1 MKIGI
6 ATLPL
11 VSRSRNTPHPGACL
25 CVGCIEPIELP
36 NSQQS
41 ERQKMVLTEKQTQ
54 GAAGVPGILSFGKL
68 ATMAK
73 TSPFP
78 DHRPDSDFGD
88 AGRGPGMP
96 MKSPR
101 EAAAA
106 DDSDLAE
113 CCRTGTMEH
122 LSKAR
127 DAIDR
132 EMKRRAGVD
141 KVLRF
146 AK

>member
-1 MKIGI
+1 M
-6 ATLPL
+6 
-11 VSRSRNTPHPGACL
+11 
-25 CVGCIEPIELP
+25 
-36 NSQQS
+36 
-41 ERQKMVLTEKQTQ
+41 LTEKQTQ
-54 GAAGVPGILSFGKL
+54 PAGVPGILSFGKP

-78 DHRPDSDFGD
+78 DHRVDSDFGD
-88 AGRGPGMP
+88 AGSGPGMKMHP
-96 MKSPR
+96 AR
-101 EAAAA
+101 DADA
-106 DDSDLAE
+106 DDGDLAE
-113 CCRTGTMEH
+113 CCRTGTIEH

-132 EMKRRAGVD
+132 EMKRRAGAN

>member
-1 MKIGI
+1 M
-6 ATLPL
+6 
-11 VSRSRNTPHPGACL
+11 
-25 CVGCIEPIELP
+25 
-36 NSQQS
+36 
-41 ERQKMVLTEKQTQ
+41 LTEKQTQ
-54 GAAGVPGILSFGKL
+54 PAGVPGILSFGKP

-73 TSPFP
+73 TPFP
-78 DHRPDSDFGD
+78 DHRVDSDFGD
-88 AGRGPGMP
+88 AGSGPGMKMHP
-96 MKSPR
+96 AR
-101 EAAAA
+101 
-106 DDSDLAE
+106 DDLAE

-132 EMKRRAGVD
+132 EMKRRAGAN